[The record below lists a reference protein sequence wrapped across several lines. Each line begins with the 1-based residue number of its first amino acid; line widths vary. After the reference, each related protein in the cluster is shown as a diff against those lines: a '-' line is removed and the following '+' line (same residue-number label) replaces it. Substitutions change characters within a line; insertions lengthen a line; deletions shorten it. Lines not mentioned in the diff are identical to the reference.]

1 MCAWP
6 TAVGLGLDAVLGD
19 PRTAHPVAAF
29 GSVAAGAERL
39 AYRDS
44 RVAGTAYAVVLT
56 GAAVGLGRLMGRRRW
71 AVAVATWAVVGGTTL
86 RREARALHDLL
97 DSGDVAGARQRL
109 PHLCG
114 RDPSSLDSAELAR
127 ATVESVAENTSDAVV
142 APQNSGATT
151 AMVGHRSDRY
161 LRFGWAAA
169 R

>member
-44 RVAGTAYAVVLT
+44 RAAGTAYAVALT

-86 RREARALHDLL
+86 RREARTLHDLL
-97 DSGDVAGARQRL
+97 DAGDVAGGPPRL
-109 PHLCG
+109 
-114 RDPSSLDSAELAR
+114 
-127 ATVESVAENTSDAVV
+127 
-142 APQNSGATT
+142 APPCRRGP
-151 AMVGHRSDRY
+151 
-161 LRFGWAAA
+161 
-169 R
+169 